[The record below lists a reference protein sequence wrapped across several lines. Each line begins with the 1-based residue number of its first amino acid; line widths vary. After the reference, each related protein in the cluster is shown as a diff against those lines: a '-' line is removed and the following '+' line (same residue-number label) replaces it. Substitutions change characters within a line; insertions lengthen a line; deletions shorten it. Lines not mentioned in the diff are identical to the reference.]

1 MTESQTQL
9 QNALTTTFLANL
21 VFLSEYDKDLYYRID
36 ELSRMI
42 ENGNYQEKYALDF
55 VLENGNFDIYDIV
68 NDKYLYNKIPNK
80 YNKKLVEKVKFDES
94 NSIFTLES
102 LFSIKTPNHIDFNV
116 RFDVQDLNESNLL
129 TQNDIF
135 AYTSSLKDF
144 LDNKKKRLKEIKKF
158 VFIGTLLGRHIPD
171 IVNKIDAD
179 IYLVCERNLEIF
191 RLSLFV
197 VDYTILAKNKGVIF
211 SIMDSVL
218 EEEQKIFNFLT
229 SRK

>member
-1 MTESQTQL
+1 MIDTQQQL

-21 VFLSEYDKDLYYRID
+21 VFLSEYDKELYYRID

-55 VLENGNFDIYDIV
+55 VLENGNFDIYDII

-102 LFSIKTPNHIDFNV
+102 LFSIKKPNYIDFNV

-197 VDYTILAKNKGVIF
+197 VDYTILAKNKGVILFYNGF
-211 SIMDSVL
+211 SPRRRTKNI
-218 EEEQKIFNFLT
+218 
-229 SRK
+229 

>member
-1 MTESQTQL
+1 MTDTQQQL

-55 VLENGNFDIYDIV
+55 VLENGNFDIYDII

-144 LDNKKKRLKEIKKF
+144 LDNKKKT
-158 VFIGTLLGRHIPD
+158 G
-171 IVNKIDAD
+171 
-179 IYLVCERNLEIF
+179 
-191 RLSLFV
+191 
-197 VDYTILAKNKGVIF
+197 
-211 SIMDSVL
+211 
-218 EEEQKIFNFLT
+218 
-229 SRK
+229 